1 MNLYKKLKKSEYVVF
16 EDEKTRISI
25 TKKKSKYH
33 VQVDDINTVWMGS
46 IRSYKTYTAANNYTF
61 SDKKIID
68 DIVKHYEFD
77 KNNFTI
83 NNILTNHVMVY

>member
-1 MNLYKKLKKSEYVVF
+1 MSLYKKLKKSEYVVF

-25 TKKKSKYH
+25 TKKKSKYY
-33 VQVDDINTVWMGS
+33 VQVDNINTVWMGS
-46 IRSYKTYTAANNYTF
+46 VRSYKIYTVANNYIF

-68 DIVKHYEFD
+68 NIVKHYEFD
-77 KNNFTI
+77 KNDFTI